1 MDKKYEFSHQTTK
14 QKAILISVKIFV
26 LLLLAGAIY
35 SLGGE
40 PETLQERISAIG
52 RILIC
57 FWLYSNLVRAKVEIQ
72 ELFVP
77 PFVVHNGVEF
87 LVVGGIFLTI
97 DTLWTIWNIIQLS

>member
-52 RILIC
+52 RILI
-57 FWLYSNLVRAKVEIQ
+57 LHIPAIVNTQSV
-72 ELFVP
+72 
-77 PFVVHNGVEF
+77 
-87 LVVGGIFLTI
+87 
-97 DTLWTIWNIIQLS
+97 SS